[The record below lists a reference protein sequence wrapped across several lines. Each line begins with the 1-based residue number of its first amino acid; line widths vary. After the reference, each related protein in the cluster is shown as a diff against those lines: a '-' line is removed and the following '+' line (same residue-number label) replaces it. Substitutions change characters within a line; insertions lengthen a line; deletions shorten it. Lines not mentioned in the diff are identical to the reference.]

1 MEIFNIGFGE
11 LFFIILI
18 ALIVL
23 GPREMT
29 KAART
34 LGQAMRRIIRSP
46 MWTEIVT
53 TSRQIRDL
61 PNKIIREAN
70 LEESLEEVKQTAREI
85 QTEIKQI
92 DQEGRSISDEI
103 QGEINPEMNQIGLED
118 HRISNEIDPR
128 RAEGKSGLDEANP
141 PSNPSD
147 NEGGEPQI
155 RN

>member
-34 LGQAMRRIIRSP
+34 LGQFLRRVIRSP
-46 MWTEIVT
+46 MWSEIVT

-61 PNKIIREAN
+61 PNQIIREAN
-70 LEESLEEVKQTAREI
+70 LEESLEEVRQTAGEI
-85 QTEIKQI
+85 QAEIKEI
-92 DQEGRSISDEI
+92 DQEGRSIA
-103 QGEINPEMNQIGLED
+103 GEIHGGPPPGPPAGED
-118 HRISNEIDPR
+118 E
-128 RAEGKSGLDEANP
+128 
-141 PSNPSD
+141 
-147 NEGGEPQI
+147 EPQTPG
-155 RN
+155 

>member
-29 KAART
+29 KAMRT
-34 LGQAMRRIIRSP
+34 LGQFLRRVIRSP
-46 MWTEIVT
+46 MWSEIVT

-70 LEESLEEVKQTAREI
+70 LEESLEEVRQAAGEI
-85 QTEIKQI
+85 QAEMKEI
-92 DQEGRSISDEI
+92 DQEGRSIA
-103 QGEINPEMNQIGLED
+103 GEIHAGPPPGLPAAED
-118 HRISNEIDPR
+118 E
-128 RAEGKSGLDEANP
+128 
-141 PSNPSD
+141 
-147 NEGGEPQI
+147 EPQAPG
-155 RN
+155 